1 MFERKRTKK
10 TYILWSTLMG
20 MISFILGGV
29 VASIVIVRYDNY
41 ILATVI
47 TGLVGGS
54 LMGIFLSMKKKIGNM
69 AIAGVFGV
77 PLGLVLSFFLVE
89 GFGALFPWIGAYFE
103 GTNILDIIAAMV
115 MGITVGS
122 MFGATIY
129 GRRAVLLFAIICG
142 LAGLPAGILVAAFN
156 LGYPIKFW
164 LENLLSVFGKIDLNF
179 LAIVIFQGIGL
190 GLSIG
195 LKKVLKG

>member
-69 AIAGVFGV
+69 AIAGAFGV

-103 GTNILDIIAAMV
+103 G
-115 MGITVGS
+115 
-122 MFGATIY
+122 
-129 GRRAVLLFAIICG
+129 
-142 LAGLPAGILVAAFN
+142 ILVAAFN
-156 LGYPIKFW
+156 FGYPIKFW

>member
-1 MFERKRTKK
+1 
-10 TYILWSTLMG
+10 
-20 MISFILGGV
+20 
-29 VASIVIVRYDNY
+29 
-41 ILATVI
+41 
-47 TGLVGGS
+47 
-54 LMGIFLSMKKKIGNM
+54 M

-77 PLGLVLSFFLVE
+77 PLGLVVSFFLVE

-103 GTNILDIIAAMV
+103 G
-115 MGITVGS
+115 
-122 MFGATIY
+122 
-129 GRRAVLLFAIICG
+129 
-142 LAGLPAGILVAAFN
+142 ILVAAFN

-164 LENLLSVFGKIDLNF
+164 LENMLSVFGKIDLNF